1 MAGKN
6 DTSVNQNP
14 SSSHC
19 CDDKVSNKRFD
30 DHIKWMHIIGGIFA
44 TVFSVFVYYCYS
56 QFCALEN
63 KYLNDHDHLSRL
75 SRIESTYQSDH
86 DKLIVLETRI
96 NSKFQK

>member
-1 MAGKN
+1 MADN
-6 DTSVNQNP
+6 MDNNVPTQQS

-19 CDDKVSNKRFD
+19 CDDKVSNKGFD
-30 DHIKWMHIIGGIFA
+30 DYVKWVAGILITCIGGTFWYLSNKID
-44 TVFSVFVYYCYS
+44 C
-56 QFCALEN
+56 LES